1 MALSANEPA
10 LEPYSRSSL
19 LNSLTTAVLLID
31 QQRQTHYLNSAAEI
45 LLAVSSSR
53 AIGRSADELLGI
65 GALLQGAIS
74 AAMDGQTTTFRAVD
88 IFTSFVAYTQED
100 GARVD
105 CTVSP
110 FSAGAAEPWALIELI
125 TVEPSV
131 QSSSDIDWHE
141 SYSATNEVIQTLAHE
156 IKNPLG
162 GLRGAAQ
169 LLHRNNPESSDQYH
183 FTEIIIREA
192 DRLAELVDRMSGH
205 HQPEARKLCN
215 LHEVLEHVRHLIEAE
230 FASTISVK
238 RDYDPSI
245 PMVMIQR
252 EYLIQALLNIARN
265 AAQAIDGIGDVVFQ
279 TRIRRQVTIG
289 QRRHRCVVEVA
300 ICDKGPGIAEELQQK
315 MFLPMISGRSEGT
328 GLGLTIA
335 KDLIDRQG
343 GAIEF
348 VSSQGNTRF
357 SVFLP
362 AGQRYEQ

>member
-1 MALSANEPA
+1 MAFSEIESR
-10 LEPYSRSSL
+10 LEYYSGSSL

-31 QQRQTHYLNSAAEI
+31 QQRRVHYLNGAAET
-45 LLAVSSSR
+45 LLSVSSSR

-74 AAMDGQTTTFRAVD
+74 AASDGHTTTFRSVD
-88 IFTSFVAYTQED
+88 IFSCSVTYKHGG

-110 FSAGAAEPWALIELI
+110 FAVGATESWALTELVV
-125 TVEPSV
+125 TEPSV
-131 QSSSDIDWHE
+131 QPAPDIDLHE
-141 SYSATNEVIQTLAHE
+141 SHAATSEVIQTLAHE

-169 LLHRNNPESSDQYH
+169 LLHRNNSENNEQLNYI
-183 FTEIIIREA
+183 EIIIREA
-192 DRLAELVDRMSGH
+192 DRLAELVDRMTGPYK
-205 HQPEARKLCN
+205 QEVRGLCN

-230 FASTISVK
+230 FTNAMSIK

-245 PMVMIQR
+245 PMIMIQR

-265 AAQAIDGIGDVVFQ
+265 AAQAIGGIGDIVFQ

-289 QRRHRCVVEVA
+289 RRRHRHVVEVS
-300 ICDKGPGIAEELQQK
+300 ICDKGPGIAVELQQK
-315 MFLPMISGRSEGT
+315 MFLPMITGKTGGT

-335 KDLIDRQG
+335 RDLIDRQG

-348 VSSQGNTRF
+348 VSSPGNTRF
-357 SVFLP
+357 SIFLP
-362 AGQRYEQ
+362 AGHEA